1 LQEQKVA
8 EMPFYVTKA
17 DGLFLE

>member
-1 LQEQKVA
+1 
-8 EMPFYVTKA
+8 MPFCVTKA